1 MVDRGLSVRQTES
14 YIKEAE
20 DALESGGPAA
30 KSAKSAK
37 KSNSSGGAKDA
48 DTRALERDLSAV
60 LGLDVSI
67 SHSKKGAGSITIDYM
82 TLDQLDD
89 LCRRLMGAGI

>member
-1 MVDRGLSVRQTES
+1 MRQTES

-20 DALESGGPAA
+20 DALADRSGSGGT
-30 KSAKSAK
+30 KSAK
-37 KSNSSGGAKDA
+37 KSKPSGGSKDA

-60 LGLDVSI
+60 LGLDVAI
-67 SHSKKGAGSITIDYM
+67 AHSKKGAGSITIDYM

-89 LCRRLMGAGI
+89 LCRRLMGAGV